1 MWQHNPTRRSSYA
14 WNPAL
19 GNTMK
24 TILQQQKLGGNQ
36 TNGRIWVLR
45 HIVGLIKRMLMDNAG
60 WRVLWWWIYLES
72 CLSLFCIIQR
82 HNHLDSICND
92 GGERERLLLGPQYLH
107 WSISYSG
114 HGTTTT
120 TWIRRS
126 LRDYGIFGST
136 HQRIWRTTGRNHKL
150 MHVAGWVTLNL
161 FPASISSLYLKL
173 SAELVEKA
181 PVLHLSTAGQRTIL
195 ENY

>member
-1 MWQHNPTRRSSYA
+1 M
-14 WNPAL
+14 
-19 GNTMK
+19 M
-24 TILQQQKLGGNQ
+24 
-36 TNGRIWVLR
+36 
-45 HIVGLIKRMLMDNAG
+45 
-60 WRVLWWWIYLES
+60 
-72 CLSLFCIIQR
+72 
-82 HNHLDSICND
+82 
-92 GGERERLLLGPQYLH
+92 GERERLLLGPQYLH

-114 HGTTTT
+114 HGTTTTTT

-195 ENY
+195 ENYLRFKCKENQEVETLKNVNPKPESCLRDTKLSTFSQTFYSGKLLSFKGNRS